1 MIQKE
6 KQKTLIELKNV
17 DKEFGEKKVLNN
29 VNLKIKKGDF
39 VTLLGPS
46 GSGKTT
52 ILRLIGGFEWTTRG
66 EIKFDGVDIKDLPA
80 NKRDVSTIFQDYALF
95 SHLTVSGNIKY
106 GLKLKRYP
114 KTNINENILKKL
126 EENKEKWTKHAN
138 EKMVEI
144 DKQQAIYKEELN
156 DSKLSKLKKAKI
168 QRWLDDSDFKYSY
181 WENYVNTKTEHFQK
195 RYLTRKITKQEMEQE
210 VSDII
215 KIVGLEGNENKN
227 ISELSGG
234 MKQRVALARS
244 LVIEPE
250 ILLLDEP
257 LSALDAK
264 IRQKMQQLLRS
275 VQQKLGITF
284 IFVTHDQDE
293 ALELSD
299 KIAVIRDGEI
309 EQYDSPKNIYDYPVN
324 KWVANFIGDAN
335 FFDAQF
341 VEPGKVMI
349 LNHLVETI
357 HTDFAK
363 DEKLDGLIRPEDIV
377 LSRKVRSHYFGVVE
391 KSTYKGSYYF
401 INVKVGNK
409 IIQAE
414 TIENFEIGENVYVHW
429 TKEALHLMKKDRKG
443 FLANDN

>member
-1 MIQKE
+1 MEKE
-6 KQKTLIELKNV
+6 KKKILIELKNV
-17 DKEFGEKKVLNN
+17 DKEFGDKKVLNN
-29 VNLKIKKGDF
+29 VNLKIEKGDF

-66 EIKFDGVDIKDLPA
+66 EFKFNGIDIKDLPA

-95 SHLTVSGNIKY
+95 THLTVSGNIKY

-114 KTNINENILKKL
+114 KTDVKEEVLKKL
-126 EENKEKWTKHAN
+126 DENKVKWSLYAK
-138 EKMVEI
+138 EKMLEL
-144 DKQQAIYKEELN
+144 DKQQEEYINELN
-156 DSKLSKLKKAKI
+156 NSKLSKLKKAKI

-181 WENYVNTKTEHFQK
+181 WENYVHAKTEHFEK
-195 RYLTRKITKQEMEQE
+195 RHLTRKITKQEMEKE
-210 VSDII
+210 VSEII

-227 ISELSGG
+227 INELSGG

-275 VQQKLGITF
+275 VQKKLGITF

-309 EQYDSPKNIYDYPVN
+309 EQYDSPKFIYDYPVN
-324 KWVANFIGDAN
+324 KWVANFIGDSN
-335 FFDAQF
+335 FFEAEF
-341 VEPGKVMI
+341 IEPGKVMI
-349 LNHLVETI
+349 LNHVIETI
-357 HTDFAK
+357 HNNFEK
-363 DEKLDGLIRPEDIV
+363 NEKLDGLVRPEDIV
-377 LSRKVRSHYFGVVE
+377 LSRKIKSHYHGTVV

-401 INVKVGNK
+401 IEVKIGEK
-409 IIQAE
+409 IILAE
-414 TIENFEIGENVYVHW
+414 TIENFELNEEVYVHW

-443 FLANDN
+443 F